1 MDLLCSSICG
11 SRGCGGRWLGF
22 LLCSSEYESL
32 AEICS
37 QCRYE
42 HLFLVFRQHTVL
54 PIELVAFPDKM
65 AGEDAPELDVE
76 GGAWQQVLV
85 EPDLLTTTGSTKP
98 WDLQV
103 EEVFAHVIV
112 EFGPQVCLS
121 VSDFNEWV
129 LSLISIPVLESR
141 Q

>member
-11 SRGCGGRWLGF
+11 SRGCCGRWLRF
-22 LLCSSEYESL
+22 LLCSSEYEPL

-37 QCRYE
+37 KCRYE
-42 HLFLVFRQHTVL
+42 HLFLVFRQNTVL
-54 PIELVAFPDKM
+54 PIELVTFTDKM
-65 AGEDAPELDVE
+65 AGENAPELDVE

-103 EEVFAHVIV
+103 EEVFAHVVV
-112 EFGPQVCLS
+112 EFGPQV
-121 VSDFNEWV
+121 
-129 LSLISIPVLESR
+129 
-141 Q
+141 

>member
-1 MDLLCSSICG
+1 
-11 SRGCGGRWLGF
+11 
-22 LLCSSEYESL
+22 
-32 AEICS
+32 
-37 QCRYE
+37 
-42 HLFLVFRQHTVL
+42 
-54 PIELVAFPDKM
+54 M

-85 EPDLLTTTGSTKP
+85 EADLLTTTGSTKP

-103 EEVFAHVIV
+103 EEVFAHVVV

-129 LSLISIPVLESR
+129 LSLISIPVLESC